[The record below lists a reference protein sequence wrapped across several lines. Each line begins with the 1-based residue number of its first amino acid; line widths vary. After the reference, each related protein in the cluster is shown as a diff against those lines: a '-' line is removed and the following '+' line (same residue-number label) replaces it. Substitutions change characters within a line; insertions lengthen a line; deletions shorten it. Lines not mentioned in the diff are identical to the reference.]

1 MNAGGGGGG
10 GGGGRKPKL
19 LAAEIEKIRTCHE
32 NGETITALAKE
43 YGISRQAL
51 SRYLNQKTTETEMV
65 CQIIRQ
71 WAKLN
76 QRFQAV
82 NVMDYNMRIDFMCE
96 EECCTVIL
104 VNFREKRIAI
114 ENETDEMIHRA
125 FGIKAKPTW
134 EDFEEFLESRC
145 FPRTRDGLRMI
156 LDDIGLDFYDP
167 LAIVEKTKGRMA
179 EDFQWMKF
187 TYFRPEADICGQ

>member
-1 MNAGGGGGG
+1 MGKTNERGA
-10 GGGGRKPKL
+10 GRKPRFS
-19 LAAEIEKIRTCHE
+19 AAEIEEIRVRHE
-32 NGETITALAKE
+32 SGETITALAKE
-43 YGISRQAL
+43 CGISRQAL
-51 SRYLNQKTTETEMV
+51 SKYLNQKPEEMEMV
-65 CQIIRQ
+65 CRTICQ

-76 QRFQAV
+76 QRFHAV

-104 VNFREKRIAI
+104 VNFREKKIAI
-114 ENETDEMIHRA
+114 KNETDELIHRA
-125 FGIKAKPTW
+125 FGIKVKPDW

-187 TYFRPEADICGQ
+187 TYFRPEAGICRQ